1 MGPASYRTQQTSSL
15 RLAIK
20 YVLLNIFSTLLFF
33 SMAASR
39 QIIDLRKLLAE
50 RFQHSPALASGQ
62 INIPL
67 LDQATGGGLRKGA
80 ITEIISA
87 NMSAGS
93 ALLIHSLLQ
102 IAQRDRFFLA
112 LIDGSDSFDVQSV
125 DAGTLQHLLWVRCEK
140 ATEAIKAADF
150 LLRDGNFPLVI
161 LDLVLNP
168 VEELRRIPA
177 TSWYRLQR
185 LVEPAPTAFVV
196 MSRHNMVASA
206 RTKIVLE
213 NRWRLPDLSRDN
225 PSAQLHFKIRRSKT
239 IVSALG

>member
-1 MGPASYRTQQTSSL
+1 MS
-15 RLAIK
+15 
-20 YVLLNIFSTLLFF
+20 
-33 SMAASR
+33 ASR
-39 QIIDLRKLLAE
+39 QIIDLRNLLAE
-50 RFQHSPALASGQ
+50 RFQHPPPVAGGQ
-62 INIPL
+62 IRIPFL
-67 LDQATGGGLRKGA
+67 ERATDGGLRKGA
-80 ITEIISA
+80 ITEIISTNA
-87 NMSAGS
+87 SAGS
-93 ALLIHSLLQ
+93 ALIIHSLLH

-112 LIDGSDSFDVQSV
+112 LIDGRDSFDVQSV

-168 VEELRRIPA
+168 AEELRRIPA

-213 NRWRLPDLSRDN
+213 NQWTLPDLSEDN
-225 PSAQLHFKIRRSKT
+225 PSAQLHFKVRRAKT
-239 IVSALG
+239 IASALG

>member
-1 MGPASYRTQQTSSL
+1 MPSL
-15 RLAIK
+15 G
-20 YVLLNIFSTLLFF
+20 
-33 SMAASR
+33 MAASR
-39 QIIDLRKLLAE
+39 QIIDLRNLLAE
-50 RFQHSPALASGQ
+50 RFHHPPAHAGGQ
-62 INIPL
+62 ITIPL
-67 LDQATGGGLRKGA
+67 LDRATDGGLRKGA
-80 ITEIISA
+80 ITEIISP
-87 NMSAGS
+87 NPSAGS

-112 LIDGSDSFDVQSV
+112 LIDGSDSFDVYDS
-125 DAGTLQHLLWVRCEK
+125 DALQHLLWVRCEK
-140 ATEAIKAADF
+140 ASEAVKAVDF

-206 RTKIVLE
+206 RTKILLE
-213 NRWRLPDLSRDN
+213 NRWALPDLSGDN
-225 PSAQLHFKIRRSKT
+225 PGAQLHFKGRRAKT
-239 IVSALG
+239 IASALG

>member
-1 MGPASYRTQQTSSL
+1 MPFLG
-15 RLAIK
+15 
-20 YVLLNIFSTLLFF
+20 
-33 SMAASR
+33 MAASR
-39 QIIDLRKLLAE
+39 QIIDLRNLLAE
-50 RFQHSPALASGQ
+50 RFRQSPALGGGQ
-62 INIPL
+62 IATDIPAF
-67 LDQATGGGLRKGA
+67 DNTISGGLRKGT
-80 ITEIISA
+80 ITEIISP

-112 LIDGSDSFDVQSV
+112 LIDGRDSFDVQSV
-125 DAGTLQHLLWVRCEK
+125 DATTLQHLLWIRCEK

-161 LDLVLNP
+161 LDLVLNS

-213 NRWRLPDLSRDN
+213 NRWTLPDLSRDN
-225 PSAQLHFKIRRSKT
+225 PGAQLHFKVRRAKT
-239 IVSALG
+239 IASALG

>member
-1 MGPASYRTQQTSSL
+1 
-15 RLAIK
+15 
-20 YVLLNIFSTLLFF
+20 
-33 SMAASR
+33 MAASR
-39 QIIDLRKLLAE
+39 QIIDLRNLLAE
-50 RFQHSPALASGQ
+50 RFQNPPAVAGGQ
-62 INIPL
+62 IRIPFL
-67 LDQATGGGLRKGA
+67 ERATDGGLRKGA
-80 ITEIISA
+80 ITEIIST
-87 NMSAGS
+87 NPSAGS

-112 LIDGSDSFDVQSV
+112 LIDGRDSFDVQSV
-125 DAGTLQHLLWVRCEK
+125 DTGTLQHLLWVRCEK

-168 VEELRRIPA
+168 AEELRRIPA

-206 RTKIVLE
+206 RTKIALE
-213 NRWRLPDLSRDN
+213 NRWTLSDLSRDT
-225 PSAQLHFKIRRSKT
+225 PITRLHFKVRRAKP
-239 IVSALG
+239 IASAVG

>member
-1 MGPASYRTQQTSSL
+1 MPL
-15 RLAIK
+15 
-20 YVLLNIFSTLLFF
+20 FSV
-33 SMAASR
+33 AASR

-50 RFQHSPALASGQ
+50 RFQHSPALAGGQ

-67 LDQATGGGLRKGA
+67 LDQATNGGLRKGA
-80 ITEIISA
+80 IIEIISA

-125 DAGTLQHLLWVRCEK
+125 DPAVLQHLLWVRCEK

-168 VEELRRIPA
+168 VEELRRVPA

-225 PSAQLHFKIRRSKT
+225 PSAQLNFKVRRAKT
-239 IVSALG
+239 IASALG